1 MGVAQS
7 LGSER
12 EVWLSSNSLTALHF
26 NKAEVAHPSFTTS
39 SFTAPRLFSS
49 FTLSL
54 QRSAARTATRN
65 QHQSL
70 LSCTV
75 LLTSTSTPTTTT
87 QKRSFAAKKKMPPKK
102 AVKEEKLLLGRPG
115 NNLKSGIVGL
125 ANVGKSTL
133 FQAITKCHL
142 GNPAV
147 STDIHSSLHR
157 FLLTNTRT
165 SPSQPLIPKNLV
177 SLCPTSATTGSA
189 KNTTPSQ
196 EFLHI
201 SPSMILLG

>member
-1 MGVAQS
+1 MGGQKPGFLFVAQS

-87 QKRSFAAKKKMPPKK
+87 QKRSFAAKKK
-102 AVKEEKLLLGRPG
+102 LLLGRPG

-133 FQAITKCHL
+133 FQAITK
-142 GNPAV
+142 
-147 STDIHSSLHR
+147 
-157 FLLTNTRT
+157 
-165 SPSQPLIPKNLV
+165 
-177 SLCPTSATTGSA
+177 
-189 KNTTPSQ
+189 
-196 EFLHI
+196 
-201 SPSMILLG
+201 